1 MTQTYNLQLKRDD
14 SIPNTWNLMGDLL
27 GEDFLTSVTVQDG
40 GLLIEVIDVNG
51 SRHTIKRPFDF
62 FTNKNNIEEI
72 LLNWKYNLT
81 KEEKGQAAAYLN
93 EFFSEWSWN
102 ETITR
107 EVKLN
112 LSSFFRDRKF
122 LPDSF
127 YNELSKGT
135 LIIHPSNDT
144 KLWRYDQAEGIWKDD
159 GESVVHNALSSAF
172 GDAFK
177 KNYSAEAIAYIQGKT
192 WQEIKFNERLNLICV
207 ENGVVDLN
215 TGELTNFSPDFYL
228 TVKIP
233 VKYNQNA
240 DCPKIKKFLSEVV
253 SEADIKNLEELIGYC
268 LYKGMPIHRAFLFV
282 GGGSNGKS
290 TLINIIKT
298 FLGRENVASISLQ
311 RLTIDR
317 FAVSALIGKLANLFP
332 DLSNKAIKQTGVFKI
347 LTGNDLIGAERKF
360 GGFQNF
366 TNYAKFIF
374 SCNEVPDAD
383 DDSNAFFRRWILINF
398 PNVFEGDKA
407 NKNLINELT
416 TPEELSGLLNVA
428 LAGLK
433 SLLEKGDFSNI
444 QTTEALKERY
454 TRMASPVKAFIM
466 DKLLVDSNGEIT
478 KDNLYSKFILYCK
491 EKNYPPKANNVFAKD
506 LKEAFQPLE
515 ETFKT
520 VESEEGG
527 KVRAKFWKGIKY
539 VEEKELQTQ
548 IA

>member
-1 MTQTYNLQLKRDD
+1 MTETYNLQLKRDE
-14 SIPNTWNLMGDLL
+14 SIPNTWNLLGDLL

-51 SRHTIKRPFDF
+51 DRHTMKRAFDF

-72 LLNWKYNLT
+72 LLNWKHNLT
-81 KEEKGQAAAYLN
+81 KEEKGQAAPYLN
-93 EFFSEWSWN
+93 GFFSQWAWN
-102 ETITR
+102 EAIVR
-107 EVKLN
+107 EVKIE
-112 LSSFFRDRKF
+112 LSSFFKDGKF

-135 LIIHPSNDT
+135 LIIHPSGET
-144 KLWRYDQAEGIWKDD
+144 TLWRYDPAEGIWKDD
-159 GESVVHNALSSAF
+159 GEEVIHCALSSTLK
-172 GDAFK
+172 DAFK
-177 KNYSAEAIAYIQGKT
+177 KQHLAEAVSYVQGKT
-192 WQEIKFNERLNLICV
+192 TRDIKFNERLNLICV
-207 ENGVVDLN
+207 ENGVLDLN
-215 TGELTNFSPDFYL
+215 TGELVNFSPDFYL

-233 VKYNQNA
+233 VKYNPEA
-240 DCPKIKKFLSEVV
+240 KCPRIDKFLREVV
-253 SEADIKNLEELIGYC
+253 SEADIRNLEELIGYC
-268 LYKGMPIHRAFLFV
+268 LYRGMPIHRAFLFV

-290 TLINIIKT
+290 TLINIIKA
-298 FLGRENVASISLQ
+298 FLGRENVASVSLQ
-311 RLTIDR
+311 RLTVDR

-332 DLSNKAIKQTGVFKI
+332 DLTNKAINQTGIFKI

-360 GGFQNF
+360 GGYENF
-366 TNYAKFIF
+366 TNHAKFIF
-374 SCNEVPDAD
+374 SCNEVPDAN
-383 DDSNAFFRRWILINF
+383 DDSNAFFRRWVLINF

-433 SLLEKGDFSNI
+433 CLLEKGDFSNV

-454 TRMASPVKAFIM
+454 IRMASPVKAFIM
-466 DKLLVDSNGEIT
+466 DRLLVDSNGEIT
-478 KDNLYSKFILYCK
+478 KDDLYSKFILYCK
-491 EKNYPPKANNVFAKD
+491 ERNYPPKANNVFAKD

-527 KVRAKFWKGIKY
+527 KVRTKFWKGIKY